1 MKVVEGG
8 AAGVGGDGGGSASG
22 SASAS
27 GSGSGRVCQLSMRL
41 RSGPGTVD
49 YCMSEQGCAAGAA
62 PSPARVPEDPR
73 FRWHTFPARPE
84 PEFSDSASS
93 HHDWQ
98 LPTARFPLPAAC

>member
-1 MKVVEGG
+1 MLVVMVVGVRVG
-8 AAGVGGDGGGSASG
+8 VRVRVVVAVAAHA
-22 SASAS
+22 
-27 GSGSGRVCQLSMRL
+27 RVCQLSMRL

-93 HHDWQ
+93 RHDWQ
-98 LPTARFPLPAAC
+98 LPTARCPLPAAC